1 MINLTQEEIMQT
13 WGVDNSDTPL
23 VSVKCMTFNHENYI
37 AQALDGFLMQ
47 KTTFPFEVLVHD
59 DASTD
64 KTADIVREY
73 EAKFPKIVKGIYE
86 TENQWSKPE
95 PRLHHKKIDA
105 AIKGKY
111 IAFCEG
117 DDYWIDE
124 NKLQMQVDCM
134 ENNTQ
139 FGIVYT
145 FAQTFYQ
152 ENKRMAHNKIG
163 RPFISYADVFVN
175 GNCIPTLT
183 TCIKTSLYFKY
194 LEELPTDEI
203 KKWKMG
209 DLPLCLWFIK
219 NSNIFLIPKVTSVY
233 RVLKESASHSEDES
247 KIQSFKQSSLDIR
260 EFFARKYNDYEL
272 LEQYKIGENL
282 DIAWK
287 KKQREEF
294 LKLYKD
300 FNYPNKVIK
309 IKKQIFSNIFLYKIF
324 LIIRQQ
330 KKVK

>member
-1 MINLTQEEIMQT
+1 MINISQEEIMKN
-13 WGVDNSDTPL
+13 WGVDNSDSPL
-23 VSVKCMTFNHENYI
+23 VSVKCMTYNHENYI
-37 AQALDGFLMQ
+37 SNALDGFIMQ
-47 KTTFPFEVLVHD
+47 KTNFPFEILVHD

-64 KTADIVREY
+64 KTAEIIKEY
-73 EAKFPKIVKGIYE
+73 ETKFPKIVKPIYE
-86 TENQWSKPE
+86 IENQYSKKNGS
-95 PRLHHKKIDA
+95 HHKKIDA
-105 AIKGKY
+105 SIKGKY

-124 NKLQMQVDCM
+124 NKLQMQVDYL
-134 ENNTQ
+134 EKNNQ
-139 FGIVYT
+139 IGLVYT
-145 FAQTFYQ
+145 YAKVYFQDK
-152 ENKRMAHNKIG
+152 KRLAHNKIG

-183 TCIKTSLYFKY
+183 ACLKTSLYFKY

-219 NSNIFLIPKVTSVY
+219 NSNILMIPKITSVY

-247 KIQSFKQSSLDIR
+247 KIKSFKQSSFDIR

-272 LEQYKIGENL
+272 LEQYKIGEDL

-287 KKQREEF
+287 NKQRNDF
-294 LKLYKD
+294 IKLYKD
-300 FNYPNKVIK
+300 FRYPNKIIK
-309 IKKQIFSNIFLYKIF
+309 IKKQIISNIFLYKIF
-324 LIIRQQ
+324 LILKD